1 LQVLVSLMVAT
12 AALTVLSPSAYADR
26 LDREIKFDIPAQP
39 MPSAL
44 VQFAKQANVQLITA
58 SIDLGKLLSPGVTGK
73 LAARHA
79 LEKVLGRTGLT
90 YSLVGENTVTIRLG
104 PTTSDDTQLPAP
116 PDAAR
121 SARLAQSDATIG
133 QSQISSDGP
142 QSNNSATSVSSNS
155 EKSGLT
161 EIIVTAQKREERLQ
175 DVPVPVTAIRADTLV
190 QTNQLRLQDYYTSV
204 PGLSVAPAN
213 QSTQLISI
221 RGITTGGVT
230 NPTVGV
236 TIDDVPF
243 GASTN
248 AGGGLVVPDIDPG
261 DLASVEVLRGPQ
273 GSLYGASS
281 MGGLVKFIT
290 VDPSTA
296 GLSGRVEAGLSHVEN
311 GAQAGYQFRGSVN
324 VPLGDTLAIRAS
336 AFTHQDPGY
345 IDNPVLHI
353 NGINEE
359 HVSGGRLSALWRP
372 SDSVSLKL
380 SAIYQEAKSDGSNV
394 VEVPSAGYP
403 QTNKLTD
410 LEQNDLRGTGGYDR
424 KVQAYSATLA
434 AKLGIFDVTAIS
446 GFNTN
451 QFNDSFDYS
460 YAFGSSAQ
468 ALLGVSGSPILN
480 FSKTEKFSQELRLN
494 APIGEHIDWLVGT
507 FYTHEHSIFS
517 ENIAAAN
524 SATGALVGTLI
535 YVPIPTTY
543 AEYAGFTDLTFHL
556 SDRFDIQLGGRE
568 SKIKQTFSETESGAF
583 FPTPSIVPQTDTNA
597 SAFTYLFTPRFKI
610 STDLMVYARL
620 ASGYRAGGS
629 NPLPGS
635 GTPPEYRPDK
645 TQDYD
650 LGIKGDFLDHRLSLD
665 ASLYRI
671 DWKNIQLQL
680 FNPLTGGDYN
690 TNGSRAKSQGLEL
703 SVQSRPL
710 TGLTVAAW
718 MTWDNAELTEPF
730 PSGSTA
736 VGTSGDPLPNTSKF
750 SANLTLQQEFP
761 LGTDLRGFVGG
772 AVSYIGER
780 QGLFTASPERQYFPA
795 YARTD
800 LRAGLK
806 YNSWTTNLYAN
817 NVADRRGA
825 ISGGLGTFPPF
836 GFYLIEPRTIGLSLV
851 KAF

>member
-1 LQVLVSLMVAT
+1 MYINKASVCCIALLLSGGAVWGQGQITSPVTFHIEGRSLK
-12 AALTVLSPSAYADR
+12 AALTQFGEQSGLQILFSKETVEGLSAQDVSGTFTPEAALQR
-26 LDREIKFDIPAQP
+26 LIA
-39 MPSAL
+39 
-44 VQFAKQANVQLITA
+44 
-58 SIDLGKLLSPGVTGK
+58 
-73 LAARHA
+73 H
-79 LEKVLGRTGLT
+79 TGLRYEFVNRHT
-90 YSLVGENTVTIRLG
+90 VRIWNTSNPNSAPISQRSSVTDGSSLVSPAESPNSSSLAGSDKS
-104 PTTSDDTQLPAP
+104 TT
-116 PDAAR
+116 
-121 SARLAQSDATIG
+121 AQAEAEG
-133 QSQISSDGP
+133 
-142 QSNNSATSVSSNS
+142 NSAGPLS
-155 EKSGLT
+155 
-161 EIIVTAQKREERLQ
+161 EIIVTAQKKAERLQ

-273 GSLYGASS
+273 GTLYGASS

-296 GLSGRVEAGLSHVEN
+296 GLSGRVEAGVSDVEN

-345 IDNPVLHI
+345 IDNPVLHV

-380 SAIYQEAKSDGSNV
+380 SAIYQEAKGDGSNV
-394 VEVPSAGYP
+394 VELPTAGYP
-403 QTNKLTD
+403 QTNNLTN

-446 GFNTN
+446 GFNAN

-460 YAFGSSAQ
+460 YAFGSYAQ

-494 APIGEHIDWLVGT
+494 APIGEHVDWLIGG

-543 AEYAGFTDLTFHL
+543 QEYAGFTDLTFHL

-568 SKIKQTFSETESGAF
+568 SEIKQTFSETESGAF
-583 FPTPSIVPQTDTNA
+583 FPTPSIVPRTDTKA

-635 GTPPEYRPDK
+635 GTPPEYHPDK

-650 LGIKGDFLDHRLSLD
+650 IGVKGDFLDHSLSVD
-665 ASLYRI
+665 ASLYHI

-710 TGLTVAAW
+710 TGLTIAAW
-718 MTWDNAELTEPF
+718 ATWDSAELTEPF
-730 PSGSTA
+730 PPGSTA

-750 SANLTLQQEFP
+750 STNLSLQQEFP
-761 LGTDLRGFVGG
+761 LGTELSGFVGG

-780 QGLFTASPERQYFPA
+780 QGLFTSTPERQYFPA
-795 YARTD
+795 YAKTD
-800 LRAGLK
+800 LRAGVK
-806 YNSWTTNLYAN
+806 YNSWTANLYAN

-836 GFYLIEPRTIGLSLV
+836 GFYLIEPRTVGLSLV
-851 KAF
+851 KGF